1 MKITEINGNVI
12 SIGKTSITV
21 KRDDGKT
28 CGIVKNC
35 IPFQTMTARDK
46 FALKHLGLEAS
57 KNCVICDGEIYYLNN
72 KRLENWINQQ
82 AHPEFF
88 TTEKAKAEQQKVIA
102 DAVRQQGITV
112 IDCIING

>member
-21 KRDDGKT
+21 KREDGKT
-28 CGIVKNC
+28 DGIVKNC

-57 KNCVICDGEIYYLNN
+57 KNCVICDGEIYYLNDQSLD
-72 KRLENWINQQ
+72 RWINKQKN
-82 AHPEFF
+82 PDFF
-88 TTEKAKAEQQKVIA
+88 TVERAKADKQRATAE
-102 DAVRQQGITV
+102 AVKQQGITV

>member
-28 CGIVKNC
+28 GGIVKNC

-57 KNCVICDGEIYYLNN
+57 KNCVICDGEIYYMNDQSLN
-72 KRLENWINQQ
+72 KWINQQ
-82 AHPEFF
+82 EHPEFF
-88 TTEKAKAEQQKVIA
+88 TTEKAKAEHQKAIA

>member
-1 MKITEINGNVI
+1 MKITEIDGCII

-35 IPFQTMTARDK
+35 IQFQTMTARDK
-46 FALKHLGLEAS
+46 FALKHLGLETS
-57 KNCVICDGEIYYLNN
+57 KNCIICDGEIYYLNN
-72 KRLENWINQQ
+72 QSLERWINQQ

-88 TTEKAKAEQQKVIA
+88 TVERVKADRQRATAE
-102 DAVRQQGITV
+102 AVRQQGITV
-112 IDCIING
+112 IDCIITA